1 MKKDDILRILGD
13 VKEEAKQN
21 YKAKIVGI
29 FGSYA
34 RGDEGE
40 KSDIDIL
47 VDFDENASLF
57 DLVGLSLFLEEKLNC
72 KVDVV
77 PRRSLREEIK
87 PYVLQEAIY
96 L

>member
-1 MKKDDILRILGD
+1 MKKDDILKILEN

-40 KSDIDIL
+40 KSDVDIL

>member
-34 RGDEGE
+34 RGNEGE

>member
-1 MKKDDILRILGD
+1 MKKDDILKILGGIKD
-13 VKEEAKQN
+13 EAKQN

-29 FGSYA
+29 FGSYV
-34 RGDEGE
+34 RGDEKE

-47 VDFDENASLF
+47 VDFDEDASLF
-57 DLVGLSLFLEEKLNC
+57 DLVGLSLFLEEELNC

-77 PRRSLREEIK
+77 PRKSLREEIK
-87 PYVLQEAIY
+87 PYVLEEAIY